1 MTIAPELQMQ
11 APTLTATWPHT
22 ESTQVLGMGTY
33 APHSYSQGELVEILG
48 YRGNKFVDLI
58 VKNAAIATR
67 SFFKTPRDF
76 GAQITSDDL
85 IEYHRHYAPLLGAE
99 ALRDAAGNHFDL
111 NTLDA
116 LITATSTGFMSPGM
130 AEVLFDSYHIG
141 RPDTMRYNLVGHGC
155 VGTIPALQIA
165 QSLIRS
171 GQARSAAVVC
181 SEAVAALFNPFA
193 CGKMTII
200 QHLIFGEGGA
210 ALILGEDTHSG
221 YPYPRLIDSYQGMAP
236 GSINAVVIRQRN
248 FWEGITDRSVPDLV
262 GQVVPGIV
270 HGLLHRHDLSIDQI
284 RSWSFHTGGKTILQ
298 ACQSCLGLTDYQMS
312 PSYETL
318 MQHGNMLSASVLFSL
333 QRLIRTQH
341 PQPGDLGVMVALGP
355 GITAGAFLMQWDY

>member
-1 MTIAPELQMQ
+1 M
-11 APTLTATWPHT
+11 PTLTTTWPQT
-22 ESTQVLGMGTY
+22 ESIQVLGLGTY

-58 VKNAAIATR
+58 VQNAAIATR
-67 SFFKTPRDF
+67 SFSKTPQDF
-76 GAQITSDDL
+76 GPNMTSDDL
-85 IEYHRHYAPLLGAE
+85 TEYHRHYAPLLGTK
-99 ALRDAAGNHFDL
+99 ALHDAAGNHFDL

-116 LITATSTGFMSPGM
+116 LVTATSTGFMSPGM
-130 AEVLFDSYHIG
+130 AEVMFDTHHIG
-141 RPDTMRYNLVGHGC
+141 RPDTQRYNLVGHGC

-171 GQARSAAVVC
+171 GQARSVAVVC
-181 SEAVAALFNPFA
+181 SEAVAALFNPCA
-193 CGKMTII
+193 RGKMAII
-200 QHLIFGEGGA
+200 QHLIFGEGSA
-210 ALILGEDTHSG
+210 ALILGEDTHNGNG
-221 YPYPRLIDSYQGMAP
+221 YPYPRLIDSYQGLAP

-262 GQVVPGIV
+262 GKVVPGIV
-270 HGLLHRHDLSIDQI
+270 HGLLHRHNLSIDQI

-298 ACQSCLGLTDYQMS
+298 ACQACLGLTDDQMS
-312 PSYETL
+312 PSYEIL

-341 PQPGDLGVMVALGP
+341 PQPGDLGVLVALGP
-355 GITAGAFLMQWDY
+355 GITAGAFLMQWHY